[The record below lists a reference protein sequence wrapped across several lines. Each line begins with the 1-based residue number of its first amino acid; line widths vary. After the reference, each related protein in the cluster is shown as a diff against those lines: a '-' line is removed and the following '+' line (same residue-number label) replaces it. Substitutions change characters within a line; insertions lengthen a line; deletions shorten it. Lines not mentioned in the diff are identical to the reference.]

1 MKVILLKDIKGTGKK
16 GDVINAS
23 DGHARNYLIPRG
35 LAKAATDS
43 NMKEYSHQQA
53 SKKKREA
60 EALAEAE
67 ELAKR
72 LEGITIKFK
81 QKAGE
86 GGKLFGSIS
95 NKDVSDRLKSD
106 FKIKIDKKKINM
118 DVIKSLGNYEANVKV
133 YPKVSA
139 KVKIEVSE

>member
-1 MKVILLKDIKGTGKK
+1 MKVILLKDVKGTGKK

-23 DGHARNYLIPRG
+23 DGHARNFLIPRG
-35 LAKAATDS
+35 MAKVATDS
-43 NMKEYSHQQA
+43 NMKEYNHQKA
-53 SKKKREA
+53 SKEKREA
-60 EALAEAE
+60 EALAEAK
-67 ELAKR
+67 ELAAK
-72 LEGITIKFK
+72 LGEITIKFK
-81 QKAGE
+81 QKAGD

-106 FKIKIDKKKINM
+106 YKIKVDRKKINM
-118 DVIKSLGNYEANVKV
+118 DVIKALGNYEATVKV